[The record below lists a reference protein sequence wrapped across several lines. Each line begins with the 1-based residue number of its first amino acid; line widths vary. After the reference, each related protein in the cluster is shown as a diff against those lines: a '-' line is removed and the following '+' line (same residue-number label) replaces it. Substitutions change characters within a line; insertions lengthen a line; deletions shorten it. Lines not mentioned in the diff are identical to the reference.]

1 MIDFLQDHTGLVT
14 IYCQDWTYNNVSVT
28 SADEAGVIFTELRSG
43 KQLAV
48 PWTRVKNV
56 EVM

>member
-28 SADEAGVIFTELRSG
+28 SADEAGLVFTDPGG
-43 KQLAV
+43 KQAAV

-56 EVM
+56 EVL